1 MITRLLNFKKSG
13 CALSIW
19 QLDTS
24 RFGLASHP
32 SPRNQAGHSRLWPPG
47 GAEVLAVI
55 QTPPTQAG
63 RLEVEKVTWL
73 LGTSITVY
81 FFVFDV
87 L

>member
-1 MITRLLNFKKSG
+1 MITRLPNFKKSG

-24 RFGLASHP
+24 GFSLASHP
-32 SPRNQAGHSRLWPPG
+32 SARNQAGHSSLWPPG
-47 GAEVLAVI
+47 GEEVLAVI

-63 RLEVEKVTWL
+63 RLEVEKVKWL
-73 LGTSITVY
+73 LRTTLTVY
-81 FFVFDV
+81 FFVFDG